1 MHKYSINNNHL
12 QSPRRKLS
20 FGDGVV
26 EVADRKVRIVL
37 SHVVGLLAIKV
48 LDLLISL
55 PMKLKNKNKLNC
67 HIRFLVKLKQSQET
81 KLSYQFSRETNKK
94 KTKLSNQFFQ

>member
-1 MHKYSINNNHL
+1 MSIVHKYSINNNYS

-20 FGDGVV
+20 FCDGVV

-37 SHVVGLLAIKV
+37 NHVVGLLAIKV

-55 PMKLKNKNKLNC
+55 PVKLTKQKQMKLPHQIFSKT
-67 HIRFLVKLKQSQET
+67 ET
-81 KLSYQFSRETNKK
+81 KTRNEIVKSV
-94 KTKLSNQFFQ
+94 FQ

>member
-1 MHKYSINNNHL
+1 VHKYSLKNNYL

-37 SHVVGLLAIKV
+37 GHVVGFLAIEV
-48 LDLLISL
+48 LNLLISL
-55 PMKLKNKNKLNC
+55 P
-67 HIRFLVKLKQSQET
+67 VKLKQKQEK
-81 KLSYQFSRETNKK
+81 KLSYQFSSETNKK
-94 KTKLSNQFFQ
+94 QANFHVKLKTE